1 MKNVPAVKKI
11 HMPQEDAFTAH
22 DCNKVETL
30 LDFFVAAATQRFY
43 VHVLLKE

>member
-30 LDFFVAAATQRFY
+30 LDFLWQRLHRDFMFPFY
-43 VHVLLKE
+43 